1 MSQSLVKNLVHL
13 TFSTKNREPLL
24 AASLREG
31 LHRYIAGILGDLD
44 SPALAINSV
53 ADHTHAL
60 LNLSKNQAL
69 AQVVMEVKRGS
80 SKWLKTQGSQLAPFH
95 WQAGYAAFSVGQ
107 SGLPEVKSYI
117 GRQEEHHR
125 GKSFQAEL
133 RALLNRYEMAF
144 DERYLWD

>member
-1 MSQSLVKNLVHL
+1 MSQSLVKNLIHL
-13 TFSTKNREPLL
+13 TFSTKDREPLL
-24 AASLREG
+24 ATSLREG
-31 LHRYIAGILGDLD
+31 LHRYMAGILSDMD
-44 SPALAINSV
+44 SPALAINST

-80 SKWLKTQGSQLAPFH
+80 SRWLKTQGSELAPFH
-95 WQAGYAAFSVGQ
+95 WQAGYAAFSTGQ
-107 SGLPEVKSYI
+107 SGVPVLKSYI
-117 GRQEEHHR
+117 DRQEEHHQR
-125 GKSFQAEL
+125 KSFAAEL